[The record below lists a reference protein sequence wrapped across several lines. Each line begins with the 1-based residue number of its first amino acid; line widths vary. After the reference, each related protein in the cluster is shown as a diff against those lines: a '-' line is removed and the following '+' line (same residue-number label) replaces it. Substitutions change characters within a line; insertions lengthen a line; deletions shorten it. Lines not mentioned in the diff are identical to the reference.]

1 MDVSPPL
8 DLLYL
13 GCAVVALT
21 GASLILKHKSEDHG
35 KGSHGSLQSNNNLT
49 MVRMHGF

>member
-1 MDVSPPL
+1 MDVSLPL
-8 DLLYL
+8 DLHYL

-21 GASLILKHKSEDHG
+21 GASLILKHKSEDYG
-35 KGSHGSLQSNNNLT
+35 KGSHGSLQSKNNLT